1 MNEYIENLY
10 GFVAS
15 DIIDDY
21 LKRGIKDIKSS
32 TEFNSYSYSDYTKK
46 YIPLI
51 VDVDILTTGNKS
63 NSYLKEM
70 ETYDINDS
78 PSLLSTCNAKFKYH
92 NYLCQFLCMYP
103 EYKNKIILRKLKSKS
118 IEEDGAFTIIYPNVV
133 HAIVVDYNTMKFVV
147 LRYGARCQNKLG
159 KYSLDDILYK
169 HPIMHELSFTS
180 KTIIYPFKNY
190 QPKQEEK

>member
-51 VDVDILTTGNKS
+51 VDIDILTTGNKS
-63 NSYLKEM
+63 NSYLKEIDS
-70 ETYDINDS
+70 YDMHDS
-78 PSLLSTCNAKFKYH
+78 PSLLSTCNPRFKYH

-118 IEEDGAFTIIYPNVV
+118 IEEEGAFTIIYPNVV
-133 HAIVVDYNTMKFVV
+133 HTILVDYDTMRFEV
-147 LRYGARCQNKLG
+147 LRYGAKCQQKLG
-159 KYSLDDILYK
+159 KYSLDDILYGR
-169 HPIMHELSFTS
+169 PIMHELSFTS